1 MSYPPQQPPPPPA
14 GWPPPPAQPPAPKK
28 KSPAWLVALVIGLVA
43 LLCLVGIVAAVGG
56 VDTDTS
62 NGGAT
67 VDTPGGEPTTAGADY
82 PDPDPE
88 DFSLKVKVLKKQCFG
103 SAGCNVTYRVEVGY
117 DGPELDPDVTYELTY
132 EVRGVED
139 GPAVNTLELTGD
151 AYETDK
157 EEHASTSSTS
167 TKLKAVVTDI
177 SEI

>member
-43 LLCLVGIVAAVGG
+43 LLCLVGIVTTVGG
-56 VDTDTS
+56 SDTGS
-62 NGGAT
+62 NGTT
-67 VDTPGGEPTTAGADY
+67 VGTPGNEATTADADY
-82 PDPDPE
+82 PDPDPK
-88 DFSLKVKVLKKQCFG
+88 DFKLTVKVLKKQCFG
-103 SAGCNVTYRVEVGY
+103 SAGCNVTYRVKVGY

-151 AYETDK
+151 EYETDK
-157 EEHASTSSTS
+157 EEYASTSSES